1 MAIFQTK
8 KIQSF
13 IVFIIVLVAI
23 LWVFQDNFLKSLV
36 FQKVKEQSISGNQGV
51 KEAAYLEKI
60 DNFLLSEY
68 SKEKILLHTI
78 KADTYYSYKN
88 SPVQI
93 QKVEVKTFNAI
104 QEEGL
109 VLTSNRAEMLKS
121 GEMFFNG
128 QVKIQ
133 SNTGIS
139 HELDTESLIVLSENG
154 QIKSNKEVTYL
165 GETVRI
171 ISEGMEMSIDSDT
184 MYLSGNV
191 KIFDDSG
198 MTVDTKN
205 LYISHDAGEKIYKS
219 NEKTVYRSK
228 DTVVNSENG
237 IDMDMNIELI
247 NLLGKVEVLNGP
259 GGILKSTNVIVDRS
273 NDGEVL
279 KSNSLSHFKSNTIDI
294 KAKKMHYDAV
304 TKKLELMNRVVAVYE

>member
-1 MAIFQTK
+1 MALFQTK

-13 IVFIIVLVAI
+13 IVFIIVLAAI
-23 LWVFQDNFLKSLV
+23 LWVFQDNFLKLLV
-36 FQKVKEQSISGNQGV
+36 FQKVSDQSILSA
-51 KEAAYLEKI
+51 EEPEETAYLEKI
-60 DNFLLSEY
+60 DNFILKEY
-68 SKEKILLHTI
+68 SNEQILLHTI
-78 KADTYYSYKN
+78 QADTYYSYKN

-93 QKVEVKTFNAI
+93 LNVEVKTFNDN

-109 VLTSNRAEMLKS
+109 VLRSNRAEILKS

-128 QVKIQ
+128 EVKIETK
-133 SNTGIS
+133 TGVS
-139 HELDTESLIVLSENG
+139 HELDTESLIVLSDNG

-165 GETVRI
+165 GETVRM
-171 ISEGMEMSIDSDT
+171 ISEGMEMNIDSDT

-191 KIFDDSG
+191 KIFEDSG

-205 LYISHDAGEKIYKS
+205 LYISHNAGEKIYKS
-219 NEKTVYRSK
+219 KEKTVYRSK
-228 DTVVNSENG
+228 DTIANSENG
-237 IDMDMNIELI
+237 IDMNMNIKII
-247 NLLGKVEVLNGP
+247 NLLGKVEVVSGP
-259 GGILKSTNVIVDRS
+259 GGVLKSSNVIIDQS

-279 KSNSLSHFKSNTIDI
+279 KSNSLSHFKSNTVDI

>member
-1 MAIFQTK
+1 MALFQTK

-13 IVFIIVLVAI
+13 IVFIIVLAGV
-23 LWVFQDNFLKSLV
+23 LWIFQEIFLKLLP
-36 FQKVKEQSISGNQGV
+36 FQKVSEQLVSTVEEV
-51 KEAAYLEKI
+51 KETAYLEKI
-60 DNFLLSEY
+60 DNFILKEY
-68 SKEKILLHTI
+68 SNQQILLHTI
-78 KADTYYSYKN
+78 QADTYYSYKN

-93 QKVEVKTFNAI
+93 LQVEVKTFNEI

-109 VLTSNRAEMLKS
+109 VLTSNRAEILKS

-128 QVKIQ
+128 EVKIQ
-133 SNTGIS
+133 TKTGVS
-139 HELDTESLIVLSENG
+139 HELDTESLIVLSDNG

-165 GETVRI
+165 GETAKI

-184 MYLSGNV
+184 MFLSGNV
-191 KIFDDSG
+191 KIFEDSG

-205 LYISHDAGEKIYKS
+205 LYISHNAGEKIYKS
-219 NEKTVYRSK
+219 KEKTVYRSK
-228 DTVVNSENG
+228 DTIVNSENG
-237 IDMDMNIELI
+237 IDMDMNIQLI
-247 NLLGKVEVLNGP
+247 NLLGKVEVLSGP
-259 GGILKSTNVIVDRS
+259 GGILKSTNVIIDQS

-279 KSNSLSHFKSNTIDI
+279 KSNSLSHFKSNTVDI

>member
-1 MAIFQTK
+1 MALFQTK

-13 IVFIIVLVAI
+13 IVFIIVLAAI
-23 LWVFQDNFLKSLV
+23 LWVFQDNFLKLLV
-36 FQKVKEQSISGNQGV
+36 FQKVSDQSILSA
-51 KEAAYLEKI
+51 EEPEETAYLEKI
-60 DNFLLSEY
+60 DNFILKEY
-68 SKEKILLHTI
+68 SNEQILLHTI
-78 KADTYYSYKN
+78 QADTYYSYKN

-93 QKVEVKTFNAI
+93 LNVEVKTFNDN

-109 VLTSNRAEMLKS
+109 VLRSNRAEILKF

-128 QVKIQ
+128 EVKIETK
-133 SNTGIS
+133 TGVS
-139 HELDTESLIVLSENG
+139 HELDTESLIVLSDNG

-171 ISEGMEMSIDSDT
+171 ISEGMEMNIDSDM

-191 KIFDDSG
+191 KIFEDSG

-205 LYISHDAGEKIYKS
+205 LYISHNAGEKIYKS
-219 NEKTVYRSK
+219 KEKTVYRSK
-228 DTVVNSENG
+228 DTIANSENG
-237 IDMDMNIELI
+237 IDMDMNIKLI
-247 NLLGKVEVLNGP
+247 NLLGKVEVVSGP
-259 GGILKSTNVIVDRS
+259 GGVLKSSNVVIDQS

-279 KSNSLSHFKSNTIDI
+279 KSNSLSHFKSNTVDI

>member
-1 MAIFQTK
+1 MAVFQTK

-13 IVFIIVLVAI
+13 IIFIIVLTAI
-23 LWVFQDNFLKSLV
+23 LWVFQDNFLKMLA
-36 FQKVKEQSISGNQGV
+36 FQKVTEQIVSTDKEV
-51 KEAAYLEKI
+51 EEAAYLEKI
-60 DNFLLSEY
+60 DNFILKEY
-68 SKEKILLHTI
+68 SNQQILLHMI
-78 KADTYYSYKN
+78 QADTYYSYKN

-93 QKVEVKTFNAI
+93 LNVEVKTFNDN

-109 VLTSNRAEMLKS
+109 VLRSNHAEILKS

-128 QVKIQ
+128 EVKIQ
-133 SNTGIS
+133 TKTGVS
-139 HELDTESLIVLSENG
+139 HELDTESLIVLSDNG

-184 MYLSGNV
+184 MHLSGNV
-191 KIFDDSG
+191 KIFEDSG
-198 MTVDTKN
+198 MTVETKN
-205 LYISHDAGEKIYKS
+205 LYISHNAGQKIYKS
-219 NEKTVYRSK
+219 KEKTVYRSK
-228 DTVVNSENG
+228 DTIVNSENG
-237 IDMDMNIELI
+237 IDMDMNIQLI
-247 NLLGKVEVLNGP
+247 NLLGKVEIVSGP
-259 GGILKSTNVIVDRS
+259 GDILKSSNVLIDQS

-279 KSNSLSHFKSNTIDI
+279 KSNSLSHFKSNTVDI

>member
-1 MAIFQTK
+1 MALFQTK

-13 IVFIIVLVAI
+13 IVFIIVLVVV
-23 LWVFQDNFLKSLV
+23 LWVFQDNFLKLLV
-36 FQKVKEQSISGNQGV
+36 SQKVSEQIVSTDEEV
-51 KEAAYLEKI
+51 EETAYLEKI
-60 DNFLLSEY
+60 DNFILKEY
-68 SKEKILLHTI
+68 SNEQILLHTI
-78 KADTYYSYKN
+78 QADTYYSYKN

-93 QKVEVKTFNAI
+93 LNVEVKTFNDN

-109 VLTSNRAEMLKS
+109 VLRSNRAEILKS

-128 QVKIQ
+128 EVKIETK
-133 SNTGIS
+133 TGVS
-139 HELDTESLIVLSENG
+139 HELDTESLIVLSDNG

-171 ISEGMEMSIDSDT
+171 ISEGMEMNIDSDT

-191 KIFDDSG
+191 KIFEDSG

-205 LYISHDAGEKIYKS
+205 LYISHNAGEKIYKS
-219 NEKTVYRSK
+219 KEKTVYRSK
-228 DTVVNSENG
+228 DTIVNSEDG
-237 IDMDMNIELI
+237 IDMDMNIKLI
-247 NLLGKVEVLNGP
+247 NLLGKVEVVSGP
-259 GGILKSTNVIVDRS
+259 EGVLKSSNVVIDQS

-279 KSNSLSHFKSNTIDI
+279 KSNSLSHFKSNTVDI

>member
-1 MAIFQTK
+1 MALFQTK

-13 IVFIIVLVAI
+13 IVFIIVLVVV
-23 LWVFQDNFLKSLV
+23 LWIFQDNFLKLLV
-36 FQKVKEQSISGNQGV
+36 SQKVTEQLVSTAAEDKET
-51 KEAAYLEKI
+51 AYLEKI
-60 DNFLLSEY
+60 DNFILKEY
-68 SKEKILLHTI
+68 SNQQILLHTI
-78 KADTYYSYKN
+78 QADTYYSYKN

-93 QKVEVKTFNAI
+93 LQVEVKTFNET

-109 VLTSNRAEMLKS
+109 VLTSNRAEILKS

-128 QVKIQ
+128 AVKIQ
-133 SNTGIS
+133 TKTGVL
-139 HELDTESLIVLSENG
+139 HEIDTEALIVLSDNG
-154 QIKSNKEVTYL
+154 QIKSNKEITYL

-191 KIFDDSG
+191 KIFEDSG

-219 NEKTVYRSK
+219 KEKTIYRSK
-228 DTVVNSENG
+228 DTIVNSENG
-237 IDMDMNIELI
+237 IDMDMNIQLV
-247 NLLGKVEVLNGP
+247 NLLGKVEVLSGP
-259 GGILKSTNVIVDRS
+259 GGILKSTNVIIDRS

-279 KSNSLSHFKSNTIDI
+279 KSNSLSHFESNTVDI
-294 KAKKMHYDAV
+294 KAKKMHYDAI
-304 TKKLELMNRVVAVYE
+304 TKKLELMDRVVAVYE

>member
-1 MAIFQTK
+1 MALFKTK

-13 IVFIIVLVAI
+13 ILFIIVMAAI
-23 LWVFQDNFLKSLV
+23 LWTFQDNFLKLLV
-36 FQKVKEQSISGNQGV
+36 FKKDIEESVSTNDEAKET
-51 KEAAYLEKI
+51 AYLEKI
-60 DNFLLSEY
+60 DNFLLKEY
-68 SKEKILLHTI
+68 SNNQILLHTI
-78 KADTYYSYKN
+78 KADNYYSFKN

-93 QKVEVKTFNAI
+93 LEVEVKTFNEA

-109 VLTSNRAEMLKS
+109 VLKSNSAEILKS
-121 GEMFFNG
+121 GEIFFNG
-128 QVKIQ
+128 EVKIQ
-133 SNTGIS
+133 TKTGVS
-139 HELDTESLIVLSENG
+139 HELDTESLIILSDNG

-191 KIFDDSG
+191 KIFEDSG

-205 LYISHDAGEKIYKS
+205 LYISHAAGEKIYKS
-219 NEKTVYRSK
+219 KETTVYRSK
-228 DTVVNSENG
+228 DTIVNSENG
-237 IDMDMNIELI
+237 VNMNMNIQLI
-247 NLLGKVEVLNGP
+247 NLLGKVEVLSGS
-259 GGILKSTNVIVDRS
+259 GGILKSTNIIIDQS

-279 KSNSLSHFKSNTIDI
+279 KSNSLSHFKSNTVDI

-304 TKKLELMNRVVAVYE
+304 TKKLKLMNRVVAVYE

>member
-1 MAIFQTK
+1 MALFQTK

-13 IVFIIVLVAI
+13 IVFIIVLAAI
-23 LWVFQDNFLKSLV
+23 LWVFQDNFLKLLV
-36 FQKVKEQSISGNQGV
+36 FQQASDQSILTAEEP
-51 KEAAYLEKI
+51 KETAYLEKI
-60 DNFLLSEY
+60 DNFILKEY
-68 SKEKILLHTI
+68 SNEQILLHTI
-78 KADTYYSYKN
+78 QADTYYSYKN

-93 QKVEVKTFNAI
+93 LNVEVKTFNDN

-109 VLTSNRAEMLKS
+109 VLRSNRAEILKS

-128 QVKIQ
+128 EVKIETK
-133 SNTGIS
+133 TGVS
-139 HELDTESLIVLSENG
+139 HELDTESLIVLSDNG

-171 ISEGMEMSIDSDT
+171 ISEGMEMNIDSDT

-191 KIFDDSG
+191 KIFEDSG

-205 LYISHDAGEKIYKS
+205 LYISHNAGEKIYKS
-219 NEKTVYRSK
+219 KEKTVYRSK
-228 DTVVNSENG
+228 DTIANSENG
-237 IDMDMNIELI
+237 IDMNMNIKII
-247 NLLGKVEVLNGP
+247 NLLGKVEVVSGP
-259 GGILKSTNVIVDRS
+259 GGVLKSSNVIIDES

-279 KSNSLSHFKSNTIDI
+279 KSNSLSHFKSNTVDI

>member
-1 MAIFQTK
+1 MALFQTK

-60 DNFLLSEY
+60 DNFLLKEY
-68 SKEKILLHTI
+68 SKEQILLHTI

-93 QKVEVKTFNAI
+93 QKVEVKTFNAA

-109 VLTSNRAEMLKS
+109 VLSSNRAEMLKS

-133 SNTGIS
+133 SITGIS
-139 HELDTESLIVLSENG
+139 HELDTESLIVLSDKG

-165 GETVRI
+165 GGAVRI
-171 ISEGMEMSIDSDT
+171 VAEGMEMSIDSDT
-184 MYLSGNV
+184 MYLSGDV
-191 KIFDDSG
+191 KILEDSG
-198 MTVDTKN
+198 ITINTKN
-205 LYISHDAGEKIYKS
+205 LYISQNLGEKIYKS
-219 NEKTVYRSK
+219 KEATVYHSK
-228 DTVVNSENG
+228 NTIVNSEDG
-237 IDMDMNIELI
+237 IDIDMNLQLI
-247 NLLGKVEVLNGP
+247 NLLGEVEVMSGP
-259 GGILKSTNVIVDRS
+259 GVSLKSSNVEIDQS

-279 KSNSLSHFKSNTIDI
+279 KSNSSSHFKSNTVDI

-304 TKKLELMNRVVAVYE
+304 TKKLELMNRVEARYE

>member
-1 MAIFQTK
+1 MALFQTK

-13 IVFIIVLVAI
+13 IVFIIVLAAI
-23 LWVFQDNFLKSLV
+23 LWVFQDNFLKLLV
-36 FQKVKEQSISGNQGV
+36 FQKVSDQSILSA
-51 KEAAYLEKI
+51 EEPEETAYLEKI
-60 DNFLLSEY
+60 DNFILKEY
-68 SKEKILLHTI
+68 SNEQILLHTI
-78 KADTYYSYKN
+78 QADTYYSYKN

-93 QKVEVKTFNAI
+93 LNVEVKTFNDN

-109 VLTSNRAEMLKS
+109 VLRSNRAEILKS

-128 QVKIQ
+128 EVKIETK
-133 SNTGIS
+133 TGVS
-139 HELDTESLIVLSENG
+139 HELDTESLIVLSDNG

-171 ISEGMEMSIDSDT
+171 ISEGMEMNIDSDT

-191 KIFDDSG
+191 KIFEDSG

-205 LYISHDAGEKIYKS
+205 LNISHNAGEKIYKS
-219 NEKTVYRSK
+219 KEKTVYRSK
-228 DTVVNSENG
+228 DTIANSENG
-237 IDMDMNIELI
+237 IDMNMNIKII
-247 NLLGKVEVLNGP
+247 NLLGKVEVVSGP
-259 GGILKSTNVIVDRS
+259 GGVLKSSNVVIDQS

-279 KSNSLSHFKSNTIDI
+279 KSNSLSHFKSNTVDI

>member
-1 MAIFQTK
+1 MALFQTK

-13 IVFIIVLVAI
+13 IVFIIVLAAI
-23 LWVFQDNFLKSLV
+23 LWVFQDNFLKLLV
-36 FQKVKEQSISGNQGV
+36 FQKVSDQSILSA
-51 KEAAYLEKI
+51 EEPEETAYLEKI
-60 DNFLLSEY
+60 DNFILKEY
-68 SKEKILLHTI
+68 SNEQILLHTI
-78 KADTYYSYKN
+78 QADTYYSYKN

-93 QKVEVKTFNAI
+93 LNVEVKTFNDN

-109 VLTSNRAEMLKS
+109 VLRSNRAEILKS

-128 QVKIQ
+128 EVKIETK
-133 SNTGIS
+133 TGVS
-139 HELDTESLIVLSENG
+139 HELDTESLIVLSDNG

-171 ISEGMEMSIDSDT
+171 ISEGMEMNIDSDT
-184 MYLSGNV
+184 MYLSGIV
-191 KIFDDSG
+191 KIFEDSG

-205 LYISHDAGEKIYKS
+205 LYISHNAGEKIYKS
-219 NEKTVYRSK
+219 KEKTVYRSK
-228 DTVVNSENG
+228 DTIANSENG
-237 IDMDMNIELI
+237 IDMNMNIKII
-247 NLLGKVEVLNGP
+247 NLLGKVEVVSGP
-259 GGILKSTNVIVDRS
+259 GGVLKSSNVIIDQS

-279 KSNSLSHFKSNTIDI
+279 KSNSLSHFKSNTVDI

>member
-1 MAIFQTK
+1 MALFQTK

-60 DNFLLSEY
+60 DNFLLKEY
-68 SKEKILLHTI
+68 SKEQILLHTI

-93 QKVEVKTFNAI
+93 HKVEVKTFNAA

-109 VLTSNRAEMLKS
+109 VLSSNRAEMLKS

-139 HELDTESLIVLSENG
+139 HELDTESLIVLSDKG

-165 GETVRI
+165 GEAVRI
-171 ISEGMEMSIDSDT
+171 VAEGMEMSIDSDT
-184 MYLSGNV
+184 MYLSGDV
-191 KIFDDSG
+191 KILEDSG
-198 MTVDTKN
+198 ITINTKN
-205 LYISHDAGEKIYKS
+205 LYISQNLGEKIYKS
-219 NEKTVYRSK
+219 KEATVYHSK
-228 DTVVNSENG
+228 NTIVNSEDG
-237 IDMDMNIELI
+237 IDIDMNLQLI
-247 NLLGKVEVLNGP
+247 NLLGEVEVMSGP
-259 GGILKSTNVIVDRS
+259 GVSLKSSNVEIDQS

-279 KSNSLSHFKSNTIDI
+279 KSNSSSHFKSNTVDI

-304 TKKLELMNRVVAVYE
+304 TKKLELMNRVEARYE

>member
-1 MAIFQTK
+1 MALFQTK

-13 IVFIIVLVAI
+13 IVFIIVLVVV
-23 LWVFQDNFLKSLV
+23 LWIFQDNFLKLLV
-36 FQKVKEQSISGNQGV
+36 SQKVTEQLVSTAAEDKET
-51 KEAAYLEKI
+51 AYLEKI
-60 DNFLLSEY
+60 DNFILKEY
-68 SKEKILLHTI
+68 SNQQILLHTI
-78 KADTYYSYKN
+78 QADTYYSYKN

-93 QKVEVKTFNAI
+93 LQVEVKTFNET

-109 VLTSNRAEMLKS
+109 VLTSNRAEILKS

-128 QVKIQ
+128 EVKIQ
-133 SNTGIS
+133 TKTGVL
-139 HELDTESLIVLSENG
+139 HEIDTESLIVLSDNG
-154 QIKSNKEVTYL
+154 QIKSNKEITYL

-191 KIFDDSG
+191 KIFEDSG

-219 NEKTVYRSK
+219 KEKTIYRSK
-228 DTVVNSENG
+228 DTIVNSENG
-237 IDMDMNIELI
+237 IDMDMNIQLI
-247 NLLGKVEVLNGP
+247 NLLGKVEVLSGP
-259 GGILKSTNVIVDRS
+259 GGILKSTNVIIDRS

-279 KSNSLSHFKSNTIDI
+279 KSNSLSHFESNTVDI
-294 KAKKMHYDAV
+294 KAKKMHYDAI
-304 TKKLELMNRVVAVYE
+304 TKKLELMDRVVAVYE

>member
-1 MAIFQTK
+1 MALFQTK

-13 IVFIIVLVAI
+13 IVFIIILASI
-23 LWVFQDNFLKSLV
+23 LWIFQDNFLKLLA
-36 FQKVKEQSISGNQGV
+36 FQKVSEQSILTA
-51 KEAAYLEKI
+51 EEPEETAYLEKI
-60 DNFLLSEY
+60 DNFILKEY
-68 SKEKILLHTI
+68 SNEQVLLHTI
-78 KADTYYSYKN
+78 QADTYYSYKN

-93 QKVEVKTFNAI
+93 VDVEVKTFNEK

-109 VLTSNRAEMLKS
+109 VLRSNRAEILKS

-128 QVKIQ
+128 EVKIQ
-133 SNTGIS
+133 TKTGVS
-139 HELDTESLIVLSENG
+139 HELDTESLIVLSDNG

-171 ISEGMEMSIDSDT
+171 ISEGMEMNIDSDT

-191 KIFDDSG
+191 KIVEDSG

-205 LYISHDAGEKIYKS
+205 LYISHNAGEKIYKS
-219 NEKTVYRSK
+219 KEKTVYRSK
-228 DTVVNSENG
+228 DTIVNSENG
-237 IDMDMNIELI
+237 IDMDMTIKLI
-247 NLLGKVEVLNGP
+247 NLLGKVEIVSGP
-259 GGILKSTNVIVDRS
+259 GDILKSSNVVIDQS

-279 KSNSLSHFKSNTIDI
+279 KSNSLSHFKSDTVDI

-304 TKKLELMNRVVAVYE
+304 TKKLELMNKVVAVYE

>member
-1 MAIFQTK
+1 MALFQTK

-13 IVFIIVLVAI
+13 IVFIIVLAAI
-23 LWVFQDNFLKSLV
+23 LWVFQDNFLKLVV
-36 FQKVKEQSISGNQGV
+36 FQKVSDQSILSA
-51 KEAAYLEKI
+51 EEPEETAYLEKI
-60 DNFLLSEY
+60 DNFILKEY
-68 SKEKILLHTI
+68 SNEQILLHTI
-78 KADTYYSYKN
+78 QADTYYSYKN

-93 QKVEVKTFNAI
+93 LNVEVKTFNDN

-109 VLTSNRAEMLKS
+109 VLRSNRAEILKS

-128 QVKIQ
+128 EVKIETK
-133 SNTGIS
+133 TGVS
-139 HELDTESLIVLSENG
+139 HELDTESLIVLSDNG

-171 ISEGMEMSIDSDT
+171 ISEGMEMNIDSDT
-184 MYLSGNV
+184 MYLSGDV
-191 KIFDDSG
+191 KIFEDSG

-205 LYISHDAGEKIYKS
+205 LYISHNAGEKIYKS
-219 NEKTVYRSK
+219 KEKTVYRSK
-228 DTVVNSENG
+228 DTIANSENG
-237 IDMDMNIELI
+237 IDMDMNIKLI
-247 NLLGKVEVLNGP
+247 NLLGKVEVVSGP
-259 GGILKSTNVIVDRS
+259 EGVLKSSNVVIDQS

-279 KSNSLSHFKSNTIDI
+279 KSNSLSHFKSDTVDI

>member
-1 MAIFQTK
+1 MALFQTK

-13 IVFIIVLVAI
+13 IVFIIILASI
-23 LWVFQDNFLKSLV
+23 LWIFQDNFLKLLA
-36 FQKVKEQSISGNQGV
+36 FQKVSEQSILTA
-51 KEAAYLEKI
+51 EEPDETAYLEKI
-60 DNFLLSEY
+60 DNFILKEY
-68 SKEKILLHTI
+68 SNEQVLLHTI
-78 KADTYYSYKN
+78 QADTYYSYKN

-93 QKVEVKTFNAI
+93 VDVEVKTFNEK

-109 VLTSNRAEMLKS
+109 VLRSNRAEILKS

-128 QVKIQ
+128 EVKIQ
-133 SNTGIS
+133 TKTGVS
-139 HELDTESLIVLSENG
+139 HELDTESLIVLSDNG

-171 ISEGMEMSIDSDT
+171 ISEGMEMNIDSDT

-191 KIFDDSG
+191 KIVEDSG

-205 LYISHDAGEKIYKS
+205 LYISHNAGEKIYKS
-219 NEKTVYRSK
+219 KEKTVYRSK
-228 DTVVNSENG
+228 DTIVNSENG
-237 IDMDMNIELI
+237 IDMDMNIKLI
-247 NLLGKVEVLNGP
+247 NLLGKVEIVSGP
-259 GGILKSTNVIVDRS
+259 GDILKSSNVVIDQS

-279 KSNSLSHFKSNTIDI
+279 KSNSLSHFKSDTVDI

-304 TKKLELMNRVVAVYE
+304 TKKLELMNKVVAVYE